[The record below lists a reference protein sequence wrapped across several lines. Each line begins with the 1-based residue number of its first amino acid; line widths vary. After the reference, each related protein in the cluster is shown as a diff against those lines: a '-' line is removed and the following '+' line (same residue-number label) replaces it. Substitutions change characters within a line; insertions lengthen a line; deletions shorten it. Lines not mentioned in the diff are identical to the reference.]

1 MALDLRIA
9 TNGIHLACYDY
20 PADSPGEGPVLLLM
34 PGLTAN
40 RHAFDGLLAAG
51 LARRQR
57 VLALDLRG
65 RGMSDKPDGPYDLA
79 SHAADVLDLIA
90 ALELE
95 RVVLGGHSFGGLLTL
110 YMAARH
116 PGRFERLL
124 ILDAA
129 LAATTAET
137 RDLIKP
143 ALARLGQLYSS
154 WDHYIGLIRQAPYF
168 YGWQWDPMIESY
180 YRADVERLPDG
191 RVQQRS
197 QAVHIGAAID
207 AVVAE
212 DWPALLA
219 QVREPALLINAVEPY
234 GPPGAPAVVSE
245 AAARET
251 VATLPRCHYVKV
263 PGNHMTMLYGAGATA
278 TVTAIEHFL
287 EQE

>member
-1 MALDLRIA
+1 MALDLRIS
-9 TNGIHLACYDY
+9 TNGIHLAYYDY
-20 PADSPGEGPVLLLM
+20 PADTPNDEPALLLM

-51 LARRQR
+51 LARRRR
-57 VLALDLRG
+57 VLAVDLRG

-79 SHAADVLDLIA
+79 SHAADVLGLIR

-110 YMAARH
+110 YMAAQH
-116 PGRFERLL
+116 AGRFERLL

-129 LAATTAET
+129 LATTTPAT

-143 ALARLGQLYSS
+143 ALSRLGQQYPS
-154 WDHYIGLIRQAPYF
+154 WIHYIGLIRQAPYF
-168 YGWQWDPMIESY
+168 YGWQWDSTIESY

-197 QAVHIGAAID
+197 QAAHIGAAID
-207 AVVAE
+207 AVVGE

-219 QVREPALLINAVEPY
+219 RVREPALLINAVEPY
-234 GPPGAPAVVSE
+234 GPPGTPAVVSE
-245 AAARET
+245 AAAHET
-251 VATLPRCHYVKV
+251 VAILPNCRYVKV
-263 PGNHMTMLYGAGATA
+263 PGNHMTMLYGNGATA
-278 TVTAIEHFL
+278 IVAAIEHFL

>member
-1 MALDLRIA
+1 MALDLRIT
-9 TNGIHLACYDY
+9 TNGIHLAYYDY
-20 PADSPGEGPVLLLM
+20 PADTPNDKPVVLLM

-51 LARRQR
+51 LARRRR
-57 VLALDLRG
+57 VLAVDLRG
-65 RGMSDKPDGPYDLA
+65 RGMSDKPDGPYHLV
-79 SHAADVLDLIA
+79 SHAADVLGMITV
-90 ALELE
+90 LELE

-110 YMAARH
+110 YMAAQH

-129 LAATTAET
+129 LSATTPAT

-143 ALARLGQLYSS
+143 ALSRLGRQYPN
-154 WDHYIGLIRQAPYF
+154 WDHYIGQIRQAPYF
-168 YGWQWDPMIESY
+168 SGWQWNPIIESY

-197 QAVHIGAAID
+197 QAAHIGAAID
-207 AVVAE
+207 AVVTE

-219 QVREPALLINAVEPY
+219 QVREPSLLINAVEPY
-234 GPPGAPAVVSE
+234 GPPGAPAIVSE
-245 AAARET
+245 EAARET
-251 VATLPRCHYVKV
+251 VAILPNCRYVKV
-263 PGNHMTMLYGAGATA
+263 PGNHMTMLYGTGATA
-278 TVTAIEHFL
+278 IVAAIEHFL